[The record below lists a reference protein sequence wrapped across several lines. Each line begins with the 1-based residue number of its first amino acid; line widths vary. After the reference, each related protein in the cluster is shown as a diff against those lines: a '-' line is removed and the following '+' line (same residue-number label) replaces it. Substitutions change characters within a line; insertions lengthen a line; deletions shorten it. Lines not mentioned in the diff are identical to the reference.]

1 MKSDFSKFQNCLR
14 IQITPD
20 EYANERIQRLVSHC
34 KKFGFTNVMFLTTA
48 EEWFLGHVTIEEI
61 KPWVKV
67 IKDASVLFRGN
78 GIGVS

>member
-20 EYANERIQRLVSHC
+20 EYANERIQGLVSHC
-34 KKFGFTNVMFLTTA
+34 KKFGFANVMFLTMA

-67 IKDASVLFRGN
+67 IKDASVYLVREK
-78 GIGVS
+78 